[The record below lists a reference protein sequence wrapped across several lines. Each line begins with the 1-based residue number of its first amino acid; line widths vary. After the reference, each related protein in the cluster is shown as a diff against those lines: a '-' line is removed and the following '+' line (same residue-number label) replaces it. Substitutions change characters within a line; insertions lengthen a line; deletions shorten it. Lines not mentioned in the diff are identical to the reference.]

1 MANNP
6 GKWGK
11 QAPRIIRENEDRE
24 DALEAYFLEHVPGL
38 KEHHAARDKA
48 FRQIED
54 EAQTRHPDP
63 TPQDIA
69 AASAAEAALPSRK
82 RTEIQLRRSFAPL
95 AAHLPS
101 VAKRTRKHFIQ
112 RGQRT
117 WDKANPE
124 PLTGELKKTFTAE
137 FMKTYVGTDRS

>member
-11 QAPRIIRENEDRE
+11 QAPQAIRENEDRE
-24 DALEAYFLEHVPGL
+24 DALEVYFLEHVPGL
-38 KEHHAARDKA
+38 KEHHAARDGA

-63 TPQDIA
+63 TPEDIA
-69 AASAAEAALPSRK
+69 AAEAAEAALPSRK
-82 RTEIQLRRSFAPL
+82 RTEVQLRRSFAPL

-101 VAKRTRKHFIQ
+101 EVKRSRKRFVQ
-112 RGQRT
+112 REQRA

-124 PLTGELKKTFTAE
+124 PLTRELQKALTAE
-137 FMKTYVGTDRS
+137 FMKTHVGIDRS